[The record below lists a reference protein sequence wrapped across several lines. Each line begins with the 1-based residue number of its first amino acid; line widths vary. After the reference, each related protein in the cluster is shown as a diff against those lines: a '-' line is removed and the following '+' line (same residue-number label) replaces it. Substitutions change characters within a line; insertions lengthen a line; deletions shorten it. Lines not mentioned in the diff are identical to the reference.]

1 MKRASLLLLLFLF
14 ISCGGHRRLNHQ
26 IRYTQSRN
34 HDCRTLFKKQKLQ
47 YKIAVRDS
55 KLNQRRKKTAI
66 PEYKPDTGA
75 NKIKNETDLL
85 VVAQTTENIDGNKG
99 PLLLIN
105 FQKGKIS
112 SDASRI
118 SNVVLF
124 TAREENIPLADQA
137 PKKNSQKA
145 TTNQAVLTNFNATS
159 LPLTVVGVAG
169 ILGMALLRLFQSL
182 AQQLSHWA
190 KKNPWKTRG
199 FIGIAQIG
207 MGVSAFSL
215 GNYLYETSVMIP
227 DYARLSA
234 AGMFAVA
241 AIFYPSTYH
250 TNGSPAFSYLQRKF
264 HDAALFTTGA
274 MLTLYA
280 GNYCHLTIQPTP
292 AAQIVSSA
300 AIPKQKIFSLKFAN
314 HQISLVKNEFES
326 RLKERF
332 EDPRR
337 GNTRGE
343 KVALVIIVSLAFA
356 FLTVG
361 VAAASC
367 NLSCSGNEAAAIAVL
382 IAGAAIIA
390 WGLSASLKRIHRAP
404 TIEKKA
410 KVEPSP
416 QT

>member
-1 MKRASLLLLLFLF
+1 MKLASFLLLFLF
-14 ISCGGHRRLNHQ
+14 ISCGGHLRHQ
-26 IRYTQSRN
+26 ISHTQSRN
-34 HDCRTLFKKQKLQ
+34 HDCETLFKKQKLQ

-66 PEYKPDTGA
+66 PEYKADRHA
-75 NKIKNETDLL
+75 NKIKNESDPMI
-85 VVAQTTENIDGNKG
+85 VAPTTENIDGNKG
-99 PLLLIN
+99 PLLPIN
-105 FQKGKIS
+105 FQKEDIS
-112 SDASRI
+112 SGTSRI
-118 SNVVLF
+118 SNAVLF
-124 TAREENIPLADQA
+124 TLPEGIIPLENQA
-137 PKKNSQKA
+137 AKKNSPKA
-145 TTNQAVLTNFNATS
+145 TTNQAVLTNFNASS
-159 LPLTVVGVAG
+159 LPLTAVGVAG
-169 ILGMALLRLFQSL
+169 VLGMALLKLFQNH
-182 AQQLSHWA
+182 AQQISHWA

-215 GNYLYETSVMIP
+215 GNYLYETNIMIP

-241 AIFYPSTYH
+241 AMFYPSSYH
-250 TNGSPAFSYLQRKF
+250 ANGSPAFSYLRRKF

-280 GNYCHLTIQPTP
+280 GNHCHLTVQPIHAT
-292 AAQIVSSA
+292 QIVSASIA
-300 AIPKQKIFSLKFAN
+300 KQNILSLRFAT
-314 HQISLVKNEFES
+314 HQISVVKNEFQS

-332 EDPRR
+332 EDPKR

-343 KVALVIIVSLAFA
+343 KVALVILVSLAFTL
-356 FLTVG
+356 LTVG

-382 IAGAAIIA
+382 VVGAAIIA

-410 KVEPSP
+410 KAEPSP